1 MFPHKIN
8 GNFLHIREARQAQ
21 RLLSSRRE
29 TKFSLPEAKGA
40 AFPWLPHSHRFCGSI
55 PVAQAEGRGLCRDR
69 ELRVSAAKAKEPLME
84 LESWGCNCFPIVV
97 SLFSSLLFKHLSG
110 HCVKVS
116 MENPPGCPEEG
127 DVEIC
132 L

>member
-1 MFPHKIN
+1 MGIFSTIGKPGRHKSCFPSAGKPSSHFQKPK
-8 GNFLHIREARQAQ
+8 GQ
-21 RLLSSRRE
+21 LSH
-29 TKFSLPEAKGA
+29 GCHA
-40 AFPWLPHSHRFCGSI
+40 AATAAGTSPWPGK
-55 PVAQAEGRGLCRDR
+55 GRGLCRDEEPR
-69 ELRVSAAKAKEPLME
+69 GNAAKAKKPLME

-97 SLFSSLLFKHLSG
+97 SLFSSIPFKHLSG

>member
-1 MFPHKIN
+1 MAATQPP
-8 GNFLHIREARQAQ
+8 
-21 RLLSSRRE
+21 LLWE
-29 TKFSLPEAKGA
+29 HPPGWGK
-40 AFPWLPHSHRFCGSI
+40 
-55 PVAQAEGRGLCRDR
+55 GRGGLCGDG
-69 ELRVSAAKAKEPLME
+69 EPGGSAAKAKEPLME
-84 LESWGCNCFPIVV
+84 VESWGCNCFPIVV
-97 SLFSSLLFKHLSG
+97 SLFSSSPFKHLSG

>member
-1 MFPHKIN
+1 MAATQPP
-8 GNFLHIREARQAQ
+8 LLREHP
-21 RLLSSRRE
+21 RR
-29 TKFSLPEAKGA
+29 SGD
-40 AFPWLPHSHRFCGSI
+40 
-55 PVAQAEGRGLCRDR
+55 GRGLCGDG
-69 ELRVSAAKAKEPLME
+69 ELRGSAAKAKEPLMVV
-84 LESWGCNCFPIVV
+84 ESWGCNCFPIVV
-97 SLFSSLLFKHLSG
+97 SLFSSIPFKHLSG